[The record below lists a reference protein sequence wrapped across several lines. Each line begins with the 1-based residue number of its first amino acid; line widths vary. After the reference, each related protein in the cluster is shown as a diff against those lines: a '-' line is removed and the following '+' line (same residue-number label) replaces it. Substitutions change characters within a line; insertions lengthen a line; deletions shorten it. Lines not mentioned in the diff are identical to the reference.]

1 MDFEKD
7 LRLARDLLHCCAK
20 AYGEIVLEHHL
31 KGSDFGTPER

>member
-7 LRLARDLLHCCAK
+7 LRLARDLVRCCAK
-20 AYGEIVLEHHL
+20 AYGEIVLEHL